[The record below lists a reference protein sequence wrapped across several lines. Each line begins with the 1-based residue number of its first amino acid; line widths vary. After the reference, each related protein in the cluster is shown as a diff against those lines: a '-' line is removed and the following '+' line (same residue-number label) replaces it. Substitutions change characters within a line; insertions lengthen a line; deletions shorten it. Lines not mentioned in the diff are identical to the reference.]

1 MCQYLLDILR
11 KKPEI
16 WWYGSLRKHRLL
28 KKLSTAKVYPRKD
41 FVRLLFASHGF
52 FSLYLLCIFS
62 FWLIKANVFKQSL
75 QYFSNINVYGDQ
87 NTQVKTVYL
96 TFFQILHLHEMQ
108 FYAFI
113 IRLQAKRFSAL
124 LMGAGRLFQI
134 FGPDTL
140 WLVLPNFIW
149 SGLATLRLR
158 AVWQRTFLEKM
169 LLVFGLP
176 LCLCLLC
183 PGDPYN

>member
-1 MCQYLLDILR
+1 MSDFYLLATD
-11 KKPEI
+11 
-16 WWYGSLRKHRLL
+16 
-28 KKLSTAKVYPRKD
+28 
-41 FVRLLFASHGF
+41 F

-87 NTQVKTVYL
+87 NTQVKTVCL
-96 TFFQILHLHEMQ
+96 TFFEILHLHEMQ

-113 IRLQAKRFSAL
+113 IRLQAKRFSAF

-169 LLVFGLP
+169 LLVFELP

>member
-1 MCQYLLDILR
+1 MSDFYLLATD
-11 KKPEI
+11 
-16 WWYGSLRKHRLL
+16 
-28 KKLSTAKVYPRKD
+28 
-41 FVRLLFASHGF
+41 F

-87 NTQVKTVYL
+87 NTQVKTVCL
-96 TFFQILHLHEMQ
+96 TFFEILHLYEMQ

-113 IRLQAKRFSAL
+113 IRLQAKRFSAF

-149 SGLATLRLR
+149 SGLATWRLR
-158 AVWQRTFLEKM
+158 AVWQRIFLETM

-183 PGDPYN
+183 PGDPYNSLHSHYERIEWLCFG